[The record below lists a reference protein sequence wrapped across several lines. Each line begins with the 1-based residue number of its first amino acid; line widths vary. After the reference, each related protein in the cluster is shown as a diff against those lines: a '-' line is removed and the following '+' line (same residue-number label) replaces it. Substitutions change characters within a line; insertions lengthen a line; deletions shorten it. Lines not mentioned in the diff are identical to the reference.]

1 MMFAGTGVW
10 KSKRGAALLGCRY
23 VFINDEQY
31 GYNIRDELI
40 AADEVSYNYDDIG
53 NRTTAEGK
61 TYTAN
66 NLNQYTAIDDFA
78 PQYDADGNQTLIKTE
93 TGVWSVVYN
102 AENRPVRWQSGDTV
116 ITMAFD
122 RMGRRVEMRTVKDG
136 AETLQRFV
144 YDNYLCVQQ
153 LRGADNAL
161 FHSYVWDPTEPIAT
175 RPLIFLPS
183 SGLLSHYFHDG
194 NKNVSDLV
202 DIQGSV
208 VHYSYT
214 PFGISATFTSSENP
228 YRFSSEYMDNTLSLV
243 YYNYRHYNPQDCR
256 WTGRDPFYMT
266 RGLGL
271 YLYNNNNNGYNDL
284 LGLYSILCFAYNEG
298 TIIGVNSTNRNDE
311 IEVKNV
317 FSGNEY
323 ANDSSKQ
330 HVTDKGPIPIGEYWL
345 GNKYIPK
352 NHIDDAQ
359 RGGNYNWYKLYGDNG
374 MGGKSYTQVAVKNP
388 ETGKIIYRGGFNL
401 HTGQASNGCV
411 TVWSDIDSTDSRYP
425 QSKQYDHLEKF
436 LDKCSTK
443 KFVNPRNPNDN
454 YVGVLLVRKCL
465 NDCREAINDY
475 EK

>member
-1 MMFAGTGVW
+1 MVFAGTGVW
-10 KSKRGAALLGCRY
+10 KSRRGTTFLGRRC

-40 AADEVSYNYDDIG
+40 AADEVSYAYDDIGVHAPTSVSEVG

-66 NLNQYTAIDDFA
+66 NLNQYTAIDGFA
-78 PQYDADGNQTLIKTE
+78 PQYDDDGIHAPTSMSEVGNQTLIKTE
-93 TGVWSVVYN
+93 
-102 AENRPVRWQSGDTV
+102 
-116 ITMAFD
+116 
-122 RMGRRVEMRTVKDG
+122 
-136 AETLQRFV
+136 
-144 YDNYLCVQQ
+144 
-153 LRGADNAL
+153 
-161 FHSYVWDPTEPIAT
+161 PIAT
-175 RPLIFLPS
+175 RPLVFQPV
-183 SGLLSHYFHDG
+183 SGTFSYYFHDG
-194 NKNVSDLV
+194 NKNGSDLV
-202 DIQGSV
+202 PTAGSPIL
-208 VHYSYT
+208 YT
-214 PFGISATFTSSENP
+214 YIPFGISATFTSSENP

-256 WTGRDPFYMT
+256 WTGREPFYMT

-311 IEVKNV
+311 TEVKNV

-454 YVGVLLVRKCL
+454 YVGVLLIRKCL

-475 EK
+475 GK